1 MWNDLLYP
9 ALSCLFCLLAGFF
22 IGRTALHF
30 TEPPRNNEL
39 DDELKRFL
47 AHIYSDPNV
56 PRGLRNSASHL
67 LGRFMN
73 ARRY

>member
-1 MWNDLLYP
+1 MWTDLLYP
-9 ALSCLFCLLAGFF
+9 ALSCFFCLAAGFC
-22 IGRTALHF
+22 IGRVTIRF
-30 TEPPRNNEL
+30 IEPLRDNDL

-73 ARRY
+73 SRRY